1 MSLHAPSTLGA
12 PPEHRWQRGEP
23 APRVWALTCGTAP
36 GSDPG
41 GPAAYPPADLE
52 EAASRNVTGCL
63 HVGKEHGSGDN
74 PSARPRGDGSLPE
87 MATLLPGS
95 ECSGLSIPLQDGIT
109 SPPQTT
115 PGQEKAV
122 SWRAGSCHHNSRSW
136 GMWVLQP
143 VPAQS
148 RVSSVPVAEGRSAG
162 QAPGT
167 AQSPS
172 ACTSLYP
179 CPGDSLH
186 PPKKG
191 WEGDGG
197 ANGPAGAGW

>member
-1 MSLHAPSTLGA
+1 MALQRIRRQTWKKQQVETSPGVSMLGRSMDQGTTHRHGHVGMGLSQKWPPSS
-12 PPEHRWQRGEP
+12 RG
-23 APRVWALTCGTAP
+23 LNAP
-36 GSDPG
+36 GS
-41 GPAAYPPADLE
+41 
-52 EAASRNVTGCL
+52 ASRCRTG
-63 HVGKEHGSGDN
+63 S
-74 PSARPRGDGSLPE
+74 RP
-87 MATLLPGS
+87 
-95 ECSGLSIPLQDGIT
+95 
-109 SPPQTT
+109 PPQTT